1 MPFEENEEDPTV
13 WYLDHNYHE
22 SMSELCKKINAK
34 EKPLGWY
41 HSGPKLRP
49 SDLTIHELIGR
60 HCPLTTCPI
69 LCIIDPNAHG
79 ASSPV
84 QSYYVVSG
92 ASTEGTAED
101 PASRTFAHLPST
113 IEADESEAVGV
124 EHLLRD
130 VSSHQSGSLSDALSA
145 KTHSL
150 VALAEQLAVV
160 EDYLG
165 NVLAGK
171 LPQRQ
176 SVLAAI
182 QEMFNLLPDV
192 RSETAQQA
200 LMVKTNDQMAMIYCA
215 SLARTTIAINE
226 LISNKLESLAS
237 AS

>member
-1 MPFEENEEDPTV
+1 MPFEENDQDPTV

-49 SDLTIHELIGR
+49 SDLTIHELIGH

-69 LCIIDPNAHG
+69 LCVIDPNVHG
-79 ASSPV
+79 TASPV
-84 QSYYVVSG
+84 QAYHVVSG
-92 ASTEGTAED
+92 ATTGNSTED

-113 IEADESEAVGV
+113 VEADESEAVGV

-130 VSSHQSGSLSDALSA
+130 VSLHSSGSLSDSLGA

-150 VALAEQLAVV
+150 GALAEQLASI
-160 EDYLG
+160 ESYLAH
-165 NVLAGK
+165 VLTST
-171 LPQRQ
+171 LPPRPA
-176 SVLAAI
+176 VLAAI

-192 RSETAQQA
+192 HSETAQQA
-200 LMVKTNDQMAMIYCA
+200 LTATTNDQMAVIYGA
-215 SLARTTIAINE
+215 ALGRTTIAINE
-226 LISNKLESLAS
+226 LVANKLETLS
-237 AS
+237 A